1 MMDNTKIKK
10 GGIDT
15 IIAYIV
21 VILPLVYI
29 LAFIIAIIYHFSVQ
43 SYVAQVAKELSIS
56 ASTHGEIKGEMKER
70 VYERL
75 EGLDVGDFEI
85 AITTRNYDD
94 DDNEFGSP
102 TYLTG
107 SAAGHYIP
115 CRNIPDLDGDDFG
128 QKDTIAVYIRSTTPS
143 LLATVANFG
152 LFGGGGTSELK
163 YSAFREEIV
172 RYADSWWFVK
182 ERIR

>member
-1 MMDNTKIKK
+1 MNNTKLKK

-43 SYVAQVAKELSIS
+43 GYIAQVAKELAIS
-56 ASTHGEIKGEMKER
+56 ASTYGEITEPMQKR
-70 VYERL
+70 VYDRL
-75 EGLDVGDFEI
+75 EALDLGRFQI
-85 AITTRNYDD
+85 AIKVREYVEESNTFGTPSFYTTAPGNWNPIDSEASIPTLDSDD
-94 DDNEFGSP
+94 
-102 TYLTG
+102 LK
-107 SAAGHYIP
+107 
-115 CRNIPDLDGDDFG
+115 
-128 QKDTIAVYIRSTTPS
+128 QKSIVAVYLRSEEPS

-152 LFGGGGTSELK
+152 LFGGDGTSTLN

-172 RYADSWWFVK
+172 RYAP
-182 ERIR
+182 EP

>member
-1 MMDNTKIKK
+1 MMNNTKLKK

-43 SYVAQVAKELSIS
+43 GYIAQVAKELAIS
-56 ASTHGEIKGEMKER
+56 ASTHGEITQAMEDRVVARLNSLNIGE
-70 VYERL
+70 
-75 EGLDVGDFEI
+75 FQI
-85 AITTRNYDD
+85 AIKVREYKEETD
-94 DDNEFGSP
+94 
-102 TYLTG
+102 
-107 SAAGHYIP
+107 AAGKPVFYFDD
-115 CRNIPDLDGDDFG
+115 PDTYGWNSVANTPMLDSSVLK
-128 QKDTIAVYIRSTTPS
+128 QKSTVAVYLQSQAPS

-152 LFGGGGTSELK
+152 LFGGAGTPSTLN

-172 RYADSWWFVK
+172 RYAPDP
-182 ERIR
+182 

>member
-1 MMDNTKIKK
+1 MMNNTKLKK

-43 SYVAQVAKELSIS
+43 GYVAQVAKELAIS
-56 ASTHGEIKGEMKER
+56 ASTYGEITKPMKER
-70 VYERL
+70 VFDRL
-75 EGLDVGDFEI
+75 EGLDLGTFEI
-85 AITTRNYDD
+85 AIKVRDYDEE
-94 DDNEFGSP
+94 DNEFNNPSVSYIAMSSANDIPSP
-102 TYLTG
+102 SNLK
-107 SAAGHYIP
+107 
-115 CRNIPDLDGDDFG
+115 
-128 QKDTIAVYIRSTTPS
+128 QKNTVAVYLRSKSDS

-172 RYADSWWFVK
+172 RYAP
-182 ERIR
+182 EP

>member
-1 MMDNTKIKK
+1 MMNNTKLKK

-43 SYVAQVAKELSIS
+43 GYVAQVAKELAIS
-56 ASTHGEIKGEMKER
+56 ASTHGEITQPMKKR
-70 VYERL
+70 VFERL
-75 EGLDVGDFEI
+75 DGLDLGTFEI
-85 AITTRNYDD
+85 AIKVREYDD
-94 DDNEFGSP
+94 DDNAFNNPSV
-102 TYLTG
+102 
-107 SAAGHYIP
+107 SYIP
-115 CRNIPDLDGDDFG
+115 MNSANDIPSPSNLK
-128 QKDTIAVYIRSTTPS
+128 QKNTVAVYLRSQSLS

-152 LFGGGGTSELK
+152 LFGGDGTSELN

-172 RYADSWWFVK
+172 RYAP
-182 ERIR
+182 